1 MVDSNF
7 ESPDQS
13 IKSLSS
19 TASQHESSAAAN
31 SCGLTEV
38 QTAKFFDAEQ
48 IVDSENLQKPYC
60 NSREGDDSTTVL
72 NETFLEAHLS
82 ALTSDEVD
90 MQDLSP
96 N

>member
-1 MVDSNF
+1 M
-7 ESPDQS
+7 
-13 IKSLSS
+13 
-19 TASQHESSAAAN
+19 
-31 SCGLTEV
+31 EV

-48 IVDSENLQKPYC
+48 IATSDNLHKPYC